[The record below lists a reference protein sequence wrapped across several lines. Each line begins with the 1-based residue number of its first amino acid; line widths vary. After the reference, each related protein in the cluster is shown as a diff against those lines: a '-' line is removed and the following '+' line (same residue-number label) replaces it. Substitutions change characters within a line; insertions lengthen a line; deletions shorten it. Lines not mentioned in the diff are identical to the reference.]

1 MLNTYPDKLGMR
13 HLKNRH
19 CPAQLL
25 ATAKIAKACV
35 GDMLPAVSV
44 PDSPLTRRGD
54 FRPQSFISIELRIK
68 HGEIFRKFE

>member
-1 MLNTYPDKLGMR
+1 M
-13 HLKNRH
+13 KNQY

-35 GDMLPAVSV
+35 GDMLPAVLV
-44 PDSPLTRRGD
+44 PDSPLTRRD